1 MKAAIK
7 KELNALDQFL
17 TNKIY
22 LGRARGILLFIIATV
37 LAILV
42 FLYAFALGLL
52 LAARL
57 LLSGRTLFLL
67 LLLPFLLPP
76 LLVGLRGSCRRLCAL
91 LCILFLALLLGTLA
105 FDGSTT
111 LFLFLFLSLCGL
123 ASLSRLSLRCSFRRS
138 LGRRFFSRSIGGR
151 GWGWGWGWRRRGGAT
166 SELRRK

>member
-1 MKAAIK
+1 M
-7 KELNALDQFL
+7 
-17 TNKIY
+17 
-22 LGRARGILLFIIATV
+22 
-37 LAILV
+37 
-42 FLYAFALGLL
+42 L
-52 LAARL
+52 LAPGL
-57 LLSGRTLFLL
+57 LLSGRAFFLL

-111 LFLFLFLSLCGL
+111 LFLFLSLCGL
-123 ASLSRLSLRCSFRRS
+123 ASLSSLSLRCGFRGR
-138 LGRRFFSRSIGGR
+138 LGRCFFTRSIGGR